1 MYIEYLDQRKVT
13 APDLST
19 TKKDVVDF
27 LSSFT
32 DHSQAEYITPQITPC
47 QGPVADLAPKMTV
60 LEVLKKFIDILATSH
75 HTRSFKEKRCINC
88 HTPNTPGRKSRKSRR
103 ATT

>member
-32 DHSQAEYITPQITPC
+32 DHSQAEYITPS
-47 QGPVADLAPKMTV
+47 QGPVTDLVPKMTV